1 MFITLIDVMVSWV
14 YANFHTQ
21 QIIYI
26 QYAQSLVYQLY
37 VNKVV
42 LQKES
47 IKGLVGWGEQEFVDQ
62 VLKSKL
68 GAYHEYIQWEI

>member
-1 MFITLIDVMVSWV
+1 MFITFIAVMVLWV

-42 LQKES
+42 LQKET

-68 GAYHEYIQWEI
+68 GANHEYIQWEI

>member
-14 YANFHTQ
+14 YANFHIQ

-47 IKGLVGWGEQEFVDQ
+47 IKGLVG
-62 VLKSKL
+62 
-68 GAYHEYIQWEI
+68 